1 MSSLAVALELRA
13 RVRKPSVQQPWK
25 AHVPTV
31 SESEGPVAVGLI
43 DVEVVLVVLVV
54 VEEALEV
61 VELLVVEVLE
71 LVVVVELARDVVLEV
86 ADVDEVD
93 ELVVEDV
100 VDKDATEVER
110 DVAVAD
116 VTLDMLETPA
126 GPPGTRELSDEITEI
141 ADDIV
146 ADEGRLTME
155 DVVTNDSPLTE
166 GALKTLEG
174 SVFDDTTLES
184 TALEIDEVVLVVVV
198 VETREL
204 VEESVAKVIHVVEEV
219 LELALE
225 VVVDEVEAVDL
236 EEELVLMLLAV
247 EEALVAAP
255 LVEELKT
262 ELLEPPET
270 ERLVAILVE
279 PELPEEDIATRLE
292 AEEDALLRPPAKLPN
307 TLSEVLKELVEL
319 VDILLET
326 GAEIELLTEPVL
338 VEAPFE
344 VELDSLI
351 EDELPLVE
359 VKEDRREAL
368 EELDVAPMLVDTAGT
383 EPDTDRAALEEAAIE
398 EPTLLADEKAPID
411 VGNELL

>member
-1 MSSLAVALELRA
+1 MELRA
-13 RVRKPSVQQPWK
+13 RMRKPSVQQPWK
-25 AHVPTV
+25 AQVPTV
-31 SESEGPVAVGLI
+31 SEIEGPVAVGLI

-71 LVVVVELARDVVLEV
+71 LIVVVELARDVVLEV

-100 VDKDATEVER
+100 VDEDAMEVER

-146 ADEGRLTME
+146 ADEGRLTTE

-174 SVFDDTTLES
+174 RVFDDTTLES

-204 VEESVAKVIHVVEEV
+204 VEESVAKVVHVVEEV
-219 LELALE
+219 LELTLE
-225 VVVDEVEAVDL
+225 VVVDEIETVDL
-236 EEELVLMLLAV
+236 EEELVLLLLAV
-247 EEALVAAP
+247 EEELVATP

-279 PELPEEDIATRLE
+279 PELPEEDVATKLE

-344 VELDSLI
+344 VELDTLI

-359 VKEDRREAL
+359 TKEDGREAL
-368 EELDVAPMLVDTAGT
+368 EELDVAPMLVDIT
-383 EPDTDRAALEEAAIE
+383 EPELDTEREALEEAAIE
-398 EPTLLADEKAPID
+398 EPTLLADEKDPID

>member
-1 MSSLAVALELRA
+1 M
-13 RVRKPSVQQPWK
+13 RKPSVQQPWK

-31 SESEGPVAVGLI
+31 SEIEGPVAVGLI

-71 LVVVVELARDVVLEV
+71 LVVVVELARNVVLEV
-86 ADVDEVD
+86 ADVDDVD

-100 VDKDATEVER
+100 VEEGTPEVER
-110 DVAVAD
+110 DVAVAEL
-116 VTLDMLETPA
+116 TLDMLETPA
-126 GPPGTRELSDEITEI
+126 GPPTTKELNEETAEAPDDMVRDEE
-141 ADDIV
+141 
-146 ADEGRLTME
+146 RLTME
-155 DVVTNDSPLTE
+155 DVVTEDSALKE
-166 GALKTLEG
+166 ALKTLEG
-174 SVFDDTTLES
+174 NVFDDTTLES
-184 TALEIDEVVLVVVV
+184 TELEIDEVVLAVVV

-204 VEESVAKVIHVVEEV
+204 VEESVAKVVHVVEEV
-219 LELALE
+219 LELTLE

-236 EEELVLMLLAV
+236 EEELVLLLLAV

-270 ERLVAILVE
+270 ERL
-279 PELPEEDIATRLE
+279 

-307 TLSEVLKELVEL
+307 TLREVLKELVEL

-326 GAEIELLTEPVL
+326 GTEIELLTEPVL

-344 VELDSLI
+344 VELDTLL

-359 VKEDRREAL
+359 VKEDGREAL
-368 EELDVAPMLVDTAGT
+368 EELDVAPMLVDAT
-383 EPDTDRAALEEAAIE
+383 EPELDTERAALEEVAIE

>member
-1 MSSLAVALELRA
+1 MSSLAVALEFSA
-13 RVRKPSVQQPWK
+13 RMRKPSVQQPWK

-31 SESEGPVAVGLI
+31 SEIEGPVAVGLI
-43 DVEVVLVVLVV
+43 DVKVVLVVLVV
-54 VEEALEV
+54 VEEALEI

-86 ADVDEVD
+86 DDVDEVD

-100 VDKDATEVER
+100 VEEDTPEVER
-110 DVAVAD
+110 DVAVAEMA
-116 VTLDMLETPA
+116 LDMDDTPA
-126 GPPGTRELSDEITEI
+126 GPPATKELNEETAE
-141 ADDIV
+141 APDDIV
-146 ADEGRLTME
+146 RDEGRLTME
-155 DVVTNDSPLTE
+155 DVVTENS
-166 GALKTLEG
+166 ALREEALE
-174 SVFDDTTLES
+174 T
-184 TALEIDEVVLVVVV
+184 LEIDEVVLVVVV

-225 VVVDEVEAVDL
+225 VVVDEVEVVDL
-236 EEELVLMLLAV
+236 EEELVLLLLAV

-279 PELPEEDIATRLE
+279 PEIPEEDVATKLE

-319 VDILLET
+319 VDILLEN

-344 VELDSLI
+344 VELDSLL
-351 EDELPLVE
+351 EEELPLGE
-359 VKEDRREAL
+359 AKEDGREAL
-368 EELDVAPMLVDTAGT
+368 EELDVAPMLVDAT
-383 EPDTDRAALEEAAIE
+383 EPELDTERAALEEAAIE
-398 EPTLLADEKAPID
+398 EPTPLADEKAPID

>member
-1 MSSLAVALELRA
+1 M
-13 RVRKPSVQQPWK
+13 RKPSVQQPWK

-31 SESEGPVAVGLI
+31 SEIEGPVAVGLI
-43 DVEVVLVVLVV
+43 DVKVVLVVLVV
-54 VEEALEV
+54 VEEALEI

-86 ADVDEVD
+86 DDVDEVD

-100 VDKDATEVER
+100 VEEDTPEVER
-110 DVAVAD
+110 DVAVAEMA
-116 VTLDMLETPA
+116 LDMDDTPA
-126 GPPGTRELSDEITEI
+126 GPPATKELNEETAE
-141 ADDIV
+141 APDDIV
-146 ADEGRLTME
+146 RDEGRLTME
-155 DVVTNDSPLTE
+155 DVVTENS
-166 GALKTLEG
+166 ALREEALE
-174 SVFDDTTLES
+174 T
-184 TALEIDEVVLVVVV
+184 LEIDEVVLVVVV

-225 VVVDEVEAVDL
+225 VVVDEVEVVDL
-236 EEELVLMLLAV
+236 EEELVLLLLAV

-279 PELPEEDIATRLE
+279 PEIPEEDVATKLE

-319 VDILLET
+319 VDILLEN

-344 VELDSLI
+344 VELDSLL
-351 EDELPLVE
+351 EEELPLGE
-359 VKEDRREAL
+359 AKEDGREAL
-368 EELDVAPMLVDTAGT
+368 EELDVAPMLVDAT
-383 EPDTDRAALEEAAIE
+383 EPELDTERAALEEAAIE
-398 EPTLLADEKAPID
+398 EPTPLADEKAPID

>member
-1 MSSLAVALELRA
+1 M
-13 RVRKPSVQQPWK
+13 RKPSVQQPWK

-31 SESEGPVAVGLI
+31 SEIEGPVAVGLI

-61 VELLVVEVLE
+61 VELVVVEVLE

-100 VDKDATEVER
+100 VEEDTTEVER
-110 DVAVAD
+110 DVTVVDA
-116 VTLDMLETPA
+116 TLDMDETPT
-126 GPPGTRELSDEITEI
+126 GPPATKELNEETAEAPDES
-141 ADDIV
+141 V
-146 ADEGRLTME
+146 VDEGRLTME

-184 TALEIDEVVLVVVV
+184 PALEIDEVVLVVVV

-204 VEESVAKVIHVVEEV
+204 VEESVAKVVHVVEEV
-219 LELALE
+219 LELTLE

-236 EEELVLMLLAV
+236 EEELALLLLAV

-270 ERLVAILVE
+270 ERLVAILE
-279 PELPEEDIATRLE
+279 PELPEEDVATKLE

-344 VELDSLI
+344 VELDTLI

-359 VKEDRREAL
+359 VKEDGREVL
-368 EELDVAPMLVDTAGT
+368 EELDVAAMLVDAT
-383 EPDTDRAALEEAAIE
+383 EPELDTERAALEEAAIE
-398 EPTLLADEKAPID
+398 EPMLLADENAPID